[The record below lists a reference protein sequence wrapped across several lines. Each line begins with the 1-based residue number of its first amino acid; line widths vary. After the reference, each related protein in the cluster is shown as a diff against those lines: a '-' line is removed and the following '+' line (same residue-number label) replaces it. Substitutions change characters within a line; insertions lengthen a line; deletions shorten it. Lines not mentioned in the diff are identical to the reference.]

1 MKWYLE
7 TGPQGDVVIST
18 RVRIARN
25 IIDFPF
31 PCRLSPQQGE
41 QVIEKARA
49 ALLDSEELASQFD
62 FIDMQKLTPASATSL
77 SEKHIIS
84 PEFARNRA
92 GRALMLS
99 KDESMSIMLNEEDHI
114 RIQVM
119 LPGMQL
125 TEALA
130 RANVIDDRFDEK
142 LHYAFDEN
150 LGYLTQC
157 PTNLGTGLRASLML
171 HLPALEQ
178 SGAIGSLAG
187 AVSKLGLVMRGTFG
201 EGSKVKGSFYQ
212 LSNQVTLGI
221 SEKQA
226 IDNLTVVANELISQ
240 ELAAREAFKK
250 TGAILEDKVFRSFGI
265 LCSARMLSSDEFM
278 SLISNVRLGA
288 TMKLINTRLETI
300 NELINEVQPSTLT
313 AAAGRNLDTK
323 QRDELRA
330 RIVREKLT
338 GCNANHGVSN

>member
-25 IIDFPF
+25 IVDYPF
-31 PCRLSPQQGE
+31 PCKLSPEQGE

-49 ALLDSEELASQFD
+49 ALLDGGEEAASRFD
-62 FIDMQKLTPASATSL
+62 FIDMQKLTPARAMSL
-77 SEKHIIS
+77 SEKHLIS
-84 PEFARNRA
+84 PEFARNRE

-125 TEALA
+125 DEALK
-130 RANVIDDRFDEK
+130 RADVIDDRFDEK

-178 SGAIGSLAG
+178 SGAVANLSAMV
-187 AVSKLGLVMRGTFG
+187 AKLGLVIRGTFG

-240 ELAAREAFKK
+240 ELAAREAFKRS
-250 TGAILEDKVFRSFGI
+250 GAVLEDKIWRSYGV
-265 LCSARMLSSDEFM
+265 LRNARMLSSDEFM
-278 SLISNVRLGA
+278 TLISNVRLGA
-288 TMKLINTRLETI
+288 TMKIIDIGLEMI

-313 AAAGRNLDTK
+313 ATAGRNLDSR

-330 RIVREKLT
+330 RIVREKL
-338 GCNANHGVSN
+338 AV

>member
-7 TGPQGDVVIST
+7 NGPQGDVVISS

-25 IIDFPF
+25 IADYPF
-31 PCRLSPQQGE
+31 PCKLSGDKAKE
-41 QVIEKARA
+41 VIEKSRA
-49 ALLDSEELASQFD
+49 ALMDSDEYKDAGFD
-62 FIDMQKLTPASATSL
+62 FIDMEKLTPACAASYA
-77 SEKHIIS
+77 ERHVIS
-84 PEFARNRA
+84 PEFAHNRKS
-92 GRALMLS
+92 RALMLT
-99 KDESMSIMLNEEDHI
+99 KDESASIMLNEEDHI

-125 TEALA
+125 AEAYN
-130 RANVIDDRFDEK
+130 RADKLDDVFDSK

-171 HLPALEQ
+171 HLPALEE
-178 SGAIGSLAG
+178 AG
-187 AVSKLGLVMRGTFG
+187 KINTFASAVAKLGLVIRGTYG
-201 EGSKVKGSFYQ
+201 EGSSAKGSFYQ

-226 IDNLTVVANELISQ
+226 IDNLTVVANELIKK
-240 ELAAREAFKK
+240 ELSLREELKK
-250 TGAILEDKVFRSFGI
+250 SGAVFEDKVFRSFGI
-265 LCSARMLSSDEFM
+265 LSNARMLTTDEFM
-278 SLISNVRLGA
+278 ALISNVRLGA
-288 TMKLINTRLETI
+288 TLELLNIPLEEI

-313 AAAGRNLDTK
+313 ASAGRGLDSK

-330 RIVREKLT
+330 NIVREKLVK
-338 GCNANHGVSN
+338 A

>member
-25 IIDFPF
+25 IADYPF
-31 PCRLSPQQGE
+31 PCRLTPEKGE
-41 QVIEKARA
+41 EVINKARDAIMTSDEYKDA
-49 ALLDSEELASQFD
+49 AFD
-62 FIDMQKLTPASATSL
+62 FIDMQKLTPACAVSYA
-77 SEKHIIS
+77 ERHVIS
-84 PEFARNRA
+84 PEFAHNRQ

-99 KDESMSIMLNEEDHI
+99 KDESTSIMLNEEDHI

-125 TEALA
+125 KEAYEKA
-130 RANVIDDRFDEK
+130 DKIDDVFDSK

-171 HLPALEQ
+171 HLPALEEA
-178 SGAIGSLAG
+178 GNIGSLAG
-187 AVSKLGLVMRGTFG
+187 AVSKLGLVMRGTYG
-201 EGSKVKGSFYQ
+201 EGSKAKGSFYQ

-226 IDNLTVVANELISQ
+226 LDNLTVVANELISQ
-240 ELAAREAFKK
+240 ELAARDKLKK
-250 TGAILEDKVFRSFGI
+250 TGALLEDKVWRSFGI
-265 LCSARMLSSDEFM
+265 LRTARMLSTDEFM
-278 SLISNVRLGA
+278 TLISNVRLG
-288 TMKLINTRLETI
+288 TTLKILDITLEAI
-300 NELINEVQPSTLT
+300 SELINEVQPSTLT
-313 AAAGRNLDTK
+313 ATAGRGLDSRR
-323 QRDELRA
+323 RDELRA
-330 RIVREKLT
+330 KIVREKLGDLT
-338 GCNANHGVSN
+338 SK

>member
-18 RVRIARN
+18 RIRMARN
-25 IIDFPF
+25 IVDYPF
-31 PCRLSPQQGE
+31 PCRLSPEQGT
-41 QVIEKARA
+41 QVIEKARS
-49 ALLDSEELASQFD
+49 ALFDGGNTDPQFD
-62 FIDMQKLTPASATSL
+62 FIDMQTLTPARAMSL
-77 SEKHIIS
+77 SERHLIS
-84 PEFARNRA
+84 PEFARSRA

-125 TEALA
+125 KQALDK
-130 RANVIDDRFDEK
+130 ANVIDDRFDEK

-178 SGAIGSLAG
+178 SGAISNLGG
-187 AVSKLGLVMRGTFG
+187 AVAKLGLVMRGTFG
-201 EGSKVKGSFYQ
+201 EGTRVKGSFYQ

-226 IDNLTVVANELISQ
+226 VDNLTVVANELISQ

-250 TGAILEDKVFRSFGI
+250 TGAVLEDKVWRSYGI
-265 LCSARMLSSDEFM
+265 LSTARMLSSDEFM
-278 SLISNVRLGA
+278 ALISNVRLGA
-288 TMKLINTRLETI
+288 TMKIIDTKLETI

-313 AAAGRNLDTK
+313 AAAGRNLETK

-330 RIVREKLT
+330 RVVREKL
-338 GCNANHGVSN
+338 ANN

>member
-1 MKWYLE
+1 MKWYLDN
-7 TGPQGDVVIST
+7 GPQGDVVIST
-18 RVRIARN
+18 RIRIARN
-25 IIDFPF
+25 IVDFPF
-31 PCRLSPQQGE
+31 PCKLTPEQSV
-41 QVIEKARA
+41 QVIEKARG
-49 ALLDSEELASQFD
+49 ALFDGDNASQLE
-62 FIDMQKLTPASATSL
+62 FIDMQKLTPASAVSL
-77 SEKHIIS
+77 AERHIIS
-84 PEFARNRA
+84 PEFARGRA
-92 GRALMLS
+92 GRALLLS
-99 KDESMSIMLNEEDHI
+99 KDESISIMLNEEDHI

-125 TEALA
+125 DEALS
-130 RANVIDDRFDEK
+130 RANVIDDRFDKK

-178 SGAIGSLAG
+178 SGAINSLVS
-187 AVSKLGLVMRGTFG
+187 AVAKLGLVMRGTFG

-226 IDNLTVVANELISQ
+226 IDNLAVVANEIINQ
-240 ELAAREAFKK
+240 ELAAREALRK
-250 TGAILEDKVFRSFGI
+250 TGAVLEDKICRSYGI
-265 LCSARMLSSDEFM
+265 LCNAHMLGSDEFM
-278 SLISNVRLGA
+278 ELISNVRLGI
-288 TMKLINTRLETI
+288 TMKIIDASLETI
-300 NELINEVQPSTLT
+300 NELINQVQPSTLI

-330 RIVREKLT
+330 RIVREKLS
-338 GCNANHGVSN
+338 AK